1 MQRINGVTSSTE
13 AAVQFWT
20 QLVLGDIGACA
31 GLDVALDFAPE
42 LSVFSNAPDVWVMTK
57 RGRPIGVV
65 EVKKPGAGIL
75 DHELVAGQMYDYLK
89 RLRSFYGLKHVFGI
103 ATTYAE
109 WRLFWLRD
117 DATEE
122 AALASPPAA
131 LSDTR
136 PEDTAGWAGA
146 WWQAELGVPSWR
158 QRDAVPMAPEPET
171 PPTPLRD
178 RVVRAGEVLVY
189 TDHHA
194 VLDMVASAL
203 CKMLQAPTVP
213 PRLVSLQRHYIE
225 LSEDSWFWVKLEADF
240 QLRPGAMPAPQAR
253 HLLLLA
259 DLRGG
264 VEGRLWLAA
273 TVTGAVCVVK
283 FAKNGNARALERERA
298 MWHRLWG
305 RTDVRLQPLGGQT
318 ALVMPY
324 VHMATGDDWA
334 RPEVVAAA
342 RVAAARIAESG
353 FAYTD
358 VHRRHLGLYKDEA
371 GREQAVFVDLSSVE
385 AKEDAAGQSLEDMLR
400 SLDLA
405 L

>member
-1 MQRINGVTSSTE
+1 MQRMNGVTSTTE
-13 AAVQFWT
+13 AAVQFWV

-42 LSVFSNAPDVWVMTK
+42 LSVFGNAPDVWVMTK

-65 EVKKPGAGIL
+65 EVKKPGPGIL
-75 DHELVAGQMYDYLK
+75 DHALVAGQMYDYLK
-89 RLRSFYGLKHVFGI
+89 RLRSFYGLKHVFGL

-109 WRLFWLRD
+109 WRLFWLSD
-117 DATEE
+117 PATEA

-131 LSDTR
+131 LSDDG
-136 PEDTAGWAGA
+136 PAVVSGWTGA
-146 WWQAELGVPSWR
+146 WWQAELGVPSWH
-158 QRDAVPMAPEPET
+158 QRDAVPTLPEPEA
-171 PPTPLRD
+171 PPTPVRD
-178 RVVRAGEVLVY
+178 RVVRAGPVLDY
-189 TDHHA
+189 TDHRA
-194 VLDMVASAL
+194 VLDLVASAL
-203 CKMLQAPTVP
+203 CKMLQAPTEP
-213 PRLVSLQRHYIE
+213 PRLVSRQRHYIE

-240 QLRPGAMPAPQAR
+240 QLKPGAMPAPHAK

-283 FAKNGNARALERERA
+283 FAKDGNARALERERA

-342 RVAAARIAESG
+342 RVAAARIAASG

-358 VHRRHLGLYKDEA
+358 VHRRHLGLYRDEA
-371 GREQAVFVDLSSVE
+371 GAIQAVFVDLSSVE
-385 AKEDAAGQSLEDMLR
+385 AREDAAERSLDDMLR
-400 SLDLA
+400 ALDLA